1 MRYFGFLILSILL
14 VAAQPALGQDNS
26 CAKPGESGIEGLENL
41 LREQKSCKAATAL
54 LRECR
59 WGSSADTSFSA
70 IVVSICEKEFY
81 PQLSKADQIDYGDRM
96 QLCAYRYASQQGT
109 LYMSMAATCQ
119 SEVAARFADPNTA
132 REPLGRA
139 SFNCGEAD
147 TALEKAICSDRK
159 LGQADL
165 VLAQGYGEAVA
176 SLKADPETRGA
187 LIADQRRWLD
197 RVARKCDL
205 VDGSRPFSAKSLVSA
220 KSLACARGAFEKRFA
235 LLDGCGEAGIS
246 IDCLAETADGAA
258 DAADPGL
265 RASFD
270 CDKPSTPLEIA
281 ICADTDLG
289 QADIRLA
296 AIYENAKK
304 TVAGEPDRKLL
315 VESQRRWLA
324 FVQGTCP
331 LGAVGGI
338 PPVLGRACVR
348 SAFEL
353 RGKQLTACLSKPDIE
368 RKACLDDFRILEDK
382 K

>member
-14 VAAQPALGQDNS
+14 AAAQPAFAQDNS
-26 CAKPGESGIEGLENL
+26 CARPGESGIEGLENL
-41 LREQKSCKAATAL
+41 LREQKSCRAATAL

-59 WGSSADTSFSA
+59 WGSSADTGFSA

-81 PQLSKADQIDYGDRM
+81 PRLSKADQIDYGERM
-96 QLCAYRYASQQGT
+96 QLCAYRYAGQQGT
-109 LYMSMAATCQ
+109 LHMSMAATCQ
-119 SEVAARFADPNTA
+119 SEVAERFADPNAA

-139 SFNCGEAD
+139 SFNCSEAD

-159 LGQADL
+159 LGRADL
-165 VLAQGYGEAVA
+165 VLAQSYREAVA
-176 SLKADPETRGA
+176 SLEADRQTRGA

-205 VDGSRPFSAKSLVSA
+205 ADGSGPFSAKSL
-220 KSLACARGAFEKRFA
+220 ACVRGAFEQRFA
-235 LLDGCGEAGIS
+235 LLDSCGEAGITV
-246 IDCLAETADGAA
+246 DCLAETADGAA
-258 DAADPGL
+258 DAAGSAR

-281 ICADTDLG
+281 ICADADLG
-289 QADIRLA
+289 QADIKLA
-296 AIYENAKK
+296 AIYEKVRK
-304 TVAGEPDRKLL
+304 ITAGEPDRKLL
-315 VESQRRWLA
+315 VESQRSWLA

-368 RKACLDDFRILEDK
+368 RKACLDDFKILEDK

>member
-1 MRYFGFLILSILL
+1 MRYLGFLILSILL
-14 VAAQPALGQDNS
+14 AVAQPALAQDNA
-26 CAKPGESGIEGLENL
+26 CTKPGETGIEGLENL
-41 LREQKSCKAATAL
+41 LREQKSCKAAMAL
-54 LRECR
+54 LSECR
-59 WGSSADTSFSA
+59 WGSSADTEFSA

-81 PQLSKADQIDYGDRM
+81 QGLSKAAQTDYGERM
-96 QLCAYRYASQQGT
+96 QLCAYRYAGQQGS

-119 SEVAARFADPNTA
+119 SEVAARFADPDAA

-139 SFNCGEAD
+139 SFNCGKAV

-159 LGQADL
+159 LGRADL
-165 VLAQGYGEAVA
+165 VLAQSYREAVA
-176 SLKADPETRGA
+176 SLDADGETRGA

-197 RVARKCDL
+197 RVARKCQL
-205 VDGSRPFSAKSLVSA
+205 ADGGTPFSAKSL
-220 KSLACARGAFEKRFA
+220 ACVRGAFEQRFA
-235 LLDGCGEAGIS
+235 LLDSCGEAGIS
-246 IDCLAETADGAA
+246 VDCLAGTEDGAA
-258 DAADPGL
+258 NAADPAR

-281 ICADTDLG
+281 ICADSDLG
-289 QADIRLA
+289 QADIKLA
-296 AIYENAKK
+296 AIYENVKK
-304 TVAGEPDRKLL
+304 TAGGEPDRKLL
-315 VESQRRWLA
+315 VESQRLWLS

-353 RGKQLTACLSKPDIE
+353 RGKQLTACLSKPDIDH
-368 RKACLDDFRILEDK
+368 KTCLDDFRILEDK

>member
-1 MRYFGFLILSILL
+1 MRYLGFLILSILL
-14 VAAQPALGQDNS
+14 AAAQPALAQDSS
-26 CAKPGESGIEGLENL
+26 CARPGGAGIEGLENL

-59 WGSSADTSFSA
+59 WGSSADTGFSA

-81 PQLSKADQIDYGDRM
+81 QRLSKADQIDYGERM
-96 QLCAYRYASQQGT
+96 QLCAYRYAGQQGT

-119 SEVAARFADPNTA
+119 SEVAARFADPNA
-132 REPLGRA
+132 AHEPLGRA
-139 SFNCGEAD
+139 SFNCGEAA
-147 TALEKAICSDRK
+147 TALEKAICSDLK

-165 VLAQGYGEAVA
+165 VLTQSYREAVA
-176 SLKADPETRGA
+176 SLEADRQTRGA

-205 VDGSRPFSAKSLVSA
+205 AAGSGPFSAKSL
-220 KSLACARGAFEKRFA
+220 ACVRGAFEQRFA
-235 LLDGCGEAGIS
+235 LLDSCGEAGIS
-246 IDCLAETADGAA
+246 VDCLAETADGAA
-258 DAADPGL
+258 DAASPVQ

-281 ICADTDLG
+281 ICADADLG

-296 AIYENAKK
+296 AIYQNVRK
-304 TVAGEPDRKLL
+304 TAAGEPDRKLL
-315 VESQRRWLA
+315 VESQRSWLA
-324 FVQGTCP
+324 FVQATCP

-353 RGKQLTACLSKPDIE
+353 RGKQLTACLSKPDID
-368 RKACLDDFRILEDK
+368 RRTCLDDFKILEDK

>member
-14 VAAQPALGQDNS
+14 AAGQPATAQDNS
-26 CAKPGESGIEGLENL
+26 CARPGESGIEGLENL

-59 WGSSADTSFSA
+59 WGSSADTGFSA

-81 PQLSKADQIDYGDRM
+81 QKLSKADQADYGERM
-96 QLCAYRYASQQGT
+96 QLCAYRYAGQQGT

-119 SEVAARFADPNTA
+119 SEVAARFADPNAA

-139 SFNCGEAD
+139 SFSCDEAA
-147 TALEKAICSDRK
+147 TVLEKAICSDRK
-159 LGQADL
+159 LEQADL
-165 VLAQGYGEAVA
+165 VLAQSYREAVA
-176 SLKADPETRGA
+176 SLEADRETRGA

-197 RVARKCDL
+197 RIARKCDPA
-205 VDGSRPFSAKSLVSA
+205 DGSKLFST
-220 KSLACARGAFEKRFA
+220 KSLACLRGAFEQRFA
-235 LLDGCGEAGIS
+235 LLDSCGEAGIS
-246 IDCLAETADGAA
+246 VDCLAETEDAAA
-258 DAADPGL
+258 DAADPVQ

-270 CDKPSTPLEIA
+270 CDKSSTPLEIA
-281 ICADTDLG
+281 ICADASLG
-289 QADIRLA
+289 QADIKLA
-296 AIYENAKK
+296 AIYENVKK
-304 TVAGEPDRKLL
+304 TAASESDRKLL
-315 VESQRRWLA
+315 VESQRLWLT

-353 RGKQLTACLSKPDIE
+353 RGKQLTACLPKPDID
-368 RKACLDDFRILEDK
+368 RKTCLDDFKILEDK